1 LFIARADQVETILV
15 FGVQHDGFRMGLEGD
30 RVAYPYDETVT
41 LGIRKLYRLRGEGAC
56 SRWAGLALQRE
67 AALKS
72 CGRYATEREQA
83 PSPQKHPILRG
94 IVTGRKKPRKATG
107 FR

>member
-1 LFIARADQVETILV
+1 LFVARADEVETILV
-15 FGVQHDGFRMGLEGD
+15 FGVQHDGFRAGLEGD

-41 LGIRKLYRLRGEGAC
+41 DEINLLTCGEGAC

-72 CGRYATEREQA
+72 CGCCATEREQA
-83 PSPQKHPILRG
+83 PSPQKHSVLSD
-94 IVTGRKKPRKATG
+94 IVTGRKNRRSAPG